1 MRHVHNWTTRQLAVL
16 LACCNLVLTSCT
28 TGRQVRATVQ
38 TPATHHEI
46 YALGDLHWPDALY
59 YKPAGSVSDLDAYAA
74 PLILQEVQPAGRIG
88 RVRVDENGRPA
99 VEAGRPTVYYGRSRC
114 TLEGREYEQLSF
126 LWFYAQSIEP
136 APSSNVPVQGIR
148 ITLDSEG
155 LPLLWE
161 TMANDQPRRVI
172 FASARLETLARQQ
185 YGPPLPGRLH
195 SLETAVASDA
205 LASDALASDGVASD
219 AVASEPGAI
228 VARVL
233 EDGPLPMGPIVHLLR
248 DGTIGTLTC
257 RCMPSQVDD
266 FVETLPY
273 DLAPIQELADLGL
286 HDLDSIMDHQ
296 SAAVYLAF
304 TLDVAQ
310 DHSRISQLLRLP
322 DDF

>member
-1 MRHVHNWTTRQLAVL
+1 MGLMCKSSTRQVAAL
-16 LACCNLVLTSCT
+16 LACCGLSLTSCT
-28 TGRQVRATVQ
+28 TGRQRRVEA
-38 TPATHHEI
+38 PATHRQI

-88 RVRVDENGRPA
+88 RVRVDETGRPA
-99 VEAGRPTVYYGRSRC
+99 VEAGTPTVYYRRSRC
-114 TLEGREYEQLSF
+114 TLDGREYEQLIF
-126 LWFYAQSIEP
+126 LWFYAPSVEP
-136 APSSNVPVQGIR
+136 EWSSSLPVQGVR

-155 LPLLWE
+155 LPFIWE
-161 TMANDQPRRVI
+161 TMANDQPARII
-172 FASARLETLARQQ
+172 FASRRLETLAGQQ

-195 SLETAVASDA
+195 SLETAVASDGV
-205 LASDALASDGVASD
+205 ASNGVASD

-228 VARVL
+228 VARIL

-248 DGTIGTLTC
+248 DGTVGTLTC
-257 RCMPSQVDD
+257 RCMPSQVDN

-273 DLAPIQELADLGL
+273 DLASIQDLADLGL
-286 HDLDSIMDHQ
+286 HDLDWITDQQ

-310 DHSRISQLLRLP
+310 DLPLLSQLLRLP
-322 DDF
+322 DDS

>member
-1 MRHVHNWTTRQLAVL
+1 MYKLSTGQGAVL

-28 TGRQVRATVQ
+28 TARQSRATVEA
-38 TPATHHEI
+38 PATHRQI
-46 YALGDLHWPDALY
+46 YALGDLHMPDALY
-59 YKPAGSVSDLDAYAA
+59 YKPAGSVSNLDVYAA

-88 RVRVDENGRPA
+88 RVRVDEDGRPA
-99 VEAGRPTVYYGRSRC
+99 VEAGTPTVYYGRSRC
-114 TLEGREYEQLSF
+114 ALDGREYEQLIF
-126 LWFYAQSIEP
+126 LWFH
-136 APSSNVPVQGIR
+136 APSVEPEWSSSLPVQGIR

-155 LPLLWE
+155 LPFLWE
-161 TMANDQPRRVI
+161 TMANDQPTRII
-172 FASARLETLARQQ
+172 FASKRLETLARQQ

-195 SLETAVASDA
+195 SLETAVASD
-205 LASDALASDGVASD
+205 GVASD

-233 EDGPLPMGPIVHLLR
+233 DDGPLPMGPIVHLLR

-257 RCMPSQVDD
+257 RCMPSQVDN

-286 HDLDSIMDHQ
+286 HDLDWLTDQ
-296 SAAVYLAF
+296 RGVAVYLAF
-304 TLDVAQ
+304 TLDVTQ
-310 DHSRISQLLRLP
+310 DRPLLSQLLRLP